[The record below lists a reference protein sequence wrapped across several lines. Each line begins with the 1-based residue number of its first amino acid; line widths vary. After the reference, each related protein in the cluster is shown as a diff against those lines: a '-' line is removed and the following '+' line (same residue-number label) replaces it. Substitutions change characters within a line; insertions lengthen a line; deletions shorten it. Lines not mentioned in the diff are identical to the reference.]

1 MQHDVDVSRDS
12 MLELF
17 NCHNDTN
24 RYWFIQGMA
33 HNQNSD
39 APVGMHVS
47 KIEFPIVLQGA
58 AKSLIVDAQ
67 MFERK
72 KLHSNIVVQ
81 EGI

>member
-1 MQHDVDVSRDS
+1 
-12 MLELF
+12 
-17 NCHNDTN
+17 
-24 RYWFIQGMA
+24 MA

-58 AKSLIVDAQ
+58 AKSLVVDAQ